1 MNGYGYARVA
11 SCTPTVRLGDPAANA
26 AAIISAL
33 EEASA
38 RHADILVFPELSVT
52 GYTCADLFG
61 QSALREG
68 AVSALTEI
76 ALATGDL
83 ATVCVV
89 GAPLQRNNRLFN
101 CAVVMANGKIEGVVP
116 KSFLPNYGEFYEK
129 RWFASGHDTTGTIE
143 VGNNTVP
150 FGTDLLFRCH
160 TAANRGD
167 FKFGIEICE
176 DLWVPV
182 PPGTRLAVA
191 GADIVLNL
199 SATDELTGKHDYLV
213 NLIRN
218 QSARCRSAYVY
229 ASAGLGESSTDLA
242 FSGNGIIAE
251 NGTLLAESRRY
262 CLEPQIVFSDI
273 DIESLRNDRI
283 HFSSF
288 GDNHDPEQNG
298 QTCREIRIAT
308 KENDFELEYRN
319 VAPYPFL
326 DPDPAKLQARCDEIS
341 SIHAWGLLQ
350 RLRATDCRKAV
361 VGISGGLDSTLA
373 LLVTVKAFDMLG
385 IDRKGIIGI
394 TMPGFGTTGRTHR
407 NAVTLMARLGVTN
420 MEIPIAKAVTGH
432 FEDIGHNPDKHD
444 VTYENSQARERT
456 QILMDMANKENAMVI
471 GTGDLSE
478 LALGWCTYNGDQM
491 SMYAVNTSVPKTL
504 VRYLVEGYAR
514 NTSDGALRDTLS
526 DVTETPVSPELLPAD
541 ANGNI
546 AQVTEDLVG
555 PYELHDFFLHAM
567 LRHGFGPDKI
577 LMLAD
582 KAFAGKY
589 DRETILRWLRTF
601 YRRFFSQQ
609 FKRSC
614 MPDGVKVGSICLSPR
629 GDWRMPSDATVSL
642 WLKQLDK
649 WVSK

>member
-1 MNGYGYARVA
+1 MNEHGYIRV
-11 SCTPTVRLGDPAANA
+11 A
-26 AAIISAL
+26 AAIPSVRVADCKFNVDAIIELMRKAA
-33 EEASA
+33 ERKA
-38 RHADILVFPELSVT
+38 RIVVFPELCVT
-52 GYTCADLFG
+52 AYTCGDLFL
-61 QSALREG
+61 QPELLRTADRELRRIVEYSAE
-68 AVSALTEI
+68 APVTAI
-76 ALATGDL
+76 
-83 ATVCVV
+83 V
-89 GAPLQRNNRLFN
+89 GLPVAAGNAIYN
-101 CAVVMANGKIEGVVP
+101 CAAVVSQGEIVGVVP
-116 KSFLPNYGEFYEK
+116 KSFIPNYSEFYEA
-129 RWFASGHDTTGTIE
+129 RWFESGMKAPCDEVTIA
-143 VGNNTVP
+143 GQKAP
-150 FGTDLLFRCH
+150 FGVDRLFKL
-160 TAANRGD
+160 NGVG
-167 FKFGIEICE
+167 FGIEICE

-191 GADIVLNL
+191 GADIILNL

-262 CLEPQIVFSDI
+262 CLEPQIVFADI

-341 SIHAWGLLQ
+341 SIQAWGLLQ

-432 FEDIGHNPDKHD
+432 FEDISHNPDKHD

>member
-1 MNGYGYARVA
+1 MNRYRYARVA
-11 SCTPTVRLGDPAANA
+11 SCTPKVRLGDPASNA
-26 AAIISAL
+26 SAIISAL
-33 EEASA
+33 EEASS
-38 RHADILVFPELSVT
+38 RHADIMVFPELSVT

-61 QSALREG
+61 QSVLREKT
-68 AVSALTEI
+68 VSALEEI
-76 ALATGDL
+76 ARATEGL
-83 ATVCVV
+83 ATVCVA
-89 GAPLQRNNRLFN
+89 GAPLERNNRLYN
-101 CAVVMANGKIEGVVP
+101 CAVVIANGRIEGVVP

-129 RWFASGHDTTGTIE
+129 RWFSSGHNTDGTIE
-143 VGNNTVP
+143 VGGNMVP
-150 FGTDLLFRCH
+150 FGTGMIFTCRSSGGGS
-160 TAANRGD
+160 GD
-167 FKFGIEICE
+167 FRFGIEICE
-176 DLWVPV
+176 DLWVPE
-182 PPGTRLAVA
+182 PPSTRLALA
-191 GADIVLNL
+191 GADVILNL
-199 SATDELTGKHDYLV
+199 SATDELIGKHEYLV
-213 NLIRN
+213 NLIKN
-218 QSARCRSAYVY
+218 QSARCRAAYVY

-251 NGTLLAESRRY
+251 NGSLLAESRRFS
-262 CLEPQIVFSDI
+262 LEPQTVFADI
-273 DIESLRNDRI
+273 DIEALRNDRM

-288 GDNHDPEQNG
+288 SDNINPEQEVRD
-298 QTCREIRIAT
+298 CREITIAT
-308 KENDFELEYRN
+308 PENDFELEYRKIN
-319 VAPYPFL
+319 PYPFL
-326 DPDPAKLQARCDEIS
+326 DPDPGKLQARCDEIS
-341 SIHAWGLLQ
+341 SIQAWGLMQ
-350 RLRATDCRKAV
+350 RLRATGCRKAV

-385 IDRKGIIGI
+385 LDRKGVTGI

-407 NAVTLMARLGVTN
+407 NAVTLMERLGVTD
-420 MEIPIAKAVTGH
+420 MEISIAKAVSSH
-432 FEDIGHNPDKHD
+432 FEDIGQDPAKHD

-514 NTSDGALRDTLS
+514 NTEDDALRKTLY

-567 LRHGFGPDKI
+567 LRHGFGPEKI
-577 LMLAD
+577 LMLACI
-582 KAFAGKY
+582 AFDGKY
-589 DRETILRWLRTF
+589 DRATIQHWLRTF

-629 GDWRMPSDATVSL
+629 GDWRMPSDATSSL
-642 WLKQLDK
+642 WLKQLDQ
-649 WVSK
+649 

>member
-1 MNGYGYARVA
+1 
-11 SCTPTVRLGDPAANA
+11 
-26 AAIISAL
+26 
-33 EEASA
+33 
-38 RHADILVFPELSVT
+38 
-52 GYTCADLFG
+52 
-61 QSALREG
+61 
-68 AVSALTEI
+68 
-76 ALATGDL
+76 
-83 ATVCVV
+83 
-89 GAPLQRNNRLFN
+89 
-101 CAVVMANGKIEGVVP
+101 
-116 KSFLPNYGEFYEK
+116 
-129 RWFASGHDTTGTIE
+129 
-143 VGNNTVP
+143 
-150 FGTDLLFRCH
+150 
-160 TAANRGD
+160 
-167 FKFGIEICE
+167 
-176 DLWVPV
+176 
-182 PPGTRLAVA
+182 
-191 GADIVLNL
+191 
-199 SATDELTGKHDYLV
+199 
-213 NLIRN
+213 
-218 QSARCRSAYVY
+218 
-229 ASAGLGESSTDLA
+229 
-242 FSGNGIIAE
+242 
-251 NGTLLAESRRY
+251 
-262 CLEPQIVFSDI
+262 
-273 DIESLRNDRI
+273 
-283 HFSSF
+283 
-288 GDNHDPEQNG
+288 
-298 QTCREIRIAT
+298 
-308 KENDFELEYRN
+308 
-319 VAPYPFL
+319 
-326 DPDPAKLQARCDEIS
+326 
-341 SIHAWGLLQ
+341 
-350 RLRATDCRKAV
+350 
-361 VGISGGLDSTLA
+361 
-373 LLVTVKAFDMLG
+373 MLG

-420 MEIPIAKAVTGH
+420 MEIPIAKAVT
-432 FEDIGHNPDKHD
+432 EDIGHNPDKHD

-514 NTSDGALRDTLS
+514 NTSDEALRDTLS

-649 WVSK
+649 GVSK